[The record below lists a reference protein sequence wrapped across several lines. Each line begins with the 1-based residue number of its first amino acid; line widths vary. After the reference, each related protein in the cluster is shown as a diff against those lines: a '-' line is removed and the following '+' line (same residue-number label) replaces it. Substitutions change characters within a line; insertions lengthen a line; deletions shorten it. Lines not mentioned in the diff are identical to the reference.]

1 MSIKIGIR
9 PINDGRD
16 SVRSKIEEKTFWMA
30 NAAKKLIEENV
41 YSLDGKPVECVI
53 PSHTIC
59 NAAEAL
65 DVDQM
70 FDKEGIMISLS
81 VTPIFCFGTE
91 TIDMNKTRIKAIW
104 GNNGT
109 ERPGAVYLACANAAY
124 AERGLPVFSIYG
136 RDVQNAEADI
146 IPEDVKEK
154 ILLFAKA
161 AVAVA
166 QMKDHSYVSIGGV
179 SMGIAGSYMDP
190 LVLQEYFGIRAEW
203 VDMSE
208 INKRMAKGIY
218 DTEEFELAYKWVKE
232 NLNEGKDYYNP
243 EDKHKTRKEKDKIW
257 ETQVKMY
264 LIIRD
269 ILFGNPKLAEKGF
282 YEESLGKKAIAGGFQ
297 GQRMWTDYMPDND
310 FGETFLSSSFD
321 HNGKKAPVPFAT
333 ENDHLNALSMMMG
346 TLLTNR
352 ATIFADVRT
361 FWSPESVKEA
371 TNQKLTGIASNG
383 FIHLN
388 NSGAAALDGAAEMK
402 ENGERVMKEW
412 FKVTDEDIKAT
423 LDNTSFHP
431 ANLEYFKGSGFSTHY
446 VTRAEMPV
454 TMIRLNRV
462 YGVGP
467 VLQVVEG
474 WTVNLD
480 KKISDPIEKRPDR
493 CWPSTFFVPRLNDKP
508 AFKDVYSVMAYWGAN
523 HCALAYGHIGKELLA
538 LASMLRI
545 PVAMHNIEDSEIF
558 RPHMWDG
565 YGADD
570 KTGADYRACK
580 ELGPLYK

>member
-16 SVRSKIEEKTFWMA
+16 SVRYKIEEKAFSMA
-30 NAAKKLIEENV
+30 KLAKELIEKNV
-41 YSLDGKPVECVI
+41 YSLDGKPVECII

-65 DVDQM
+65 DVDKM

-136 RDVQNAEADI
+136 REVQDADADY
-146 IPEDVKEK
+146 IPEDVKDK
-154 ILLFAKA
+154 LLLFARS
-161 AVAVA
+161 AVALA

-203 VDMSE
+203 VDMNE

-218 DTEEFELAYKWVKE
+218 DDEEYKKALAWVKA
-232 NLNEGKDYYNP
+232 NCIEGKDYYNP
-243 EDKHKTRKEKDKIW
+243 IDKQQSPQEKQKAW
-257 ETQVKMY
+257 EIQVKMY
-264 LIIRD
+264 LIIKD
-269 ILFGNPKLAEKGF
+269 ILFGNKKLADKGF
-282 YEESLGKKAIAGGFQ
+282 YEESLGKNAIAGGFQ

-321 HNGKKAPVPFAT
+321 HNGIKAPVPFAT

-361 FWSPESVKEA
+361 FWSPESVLHA
-371 TNQKLTGIASNG
+371 TGKALSGKASNG

-402 ENGERVMKEW
+402 EGGVRVMKEW
-412 FKVTDEDIKAT
+412 FKVSDEDIKET
-423 LDNTSFHP
+423 MKNTSFHP
-431 ANLEYFKGSGFSTHY
+431 ANLEYFKGGGWSTHY
-446 VTRAEMPV
+446 VTRAEMPI

-462 YGVGP
+462 YGEGP
-467 VLQVVEG
+467 ILQVVEG
-474 WTVNLD
+474 WSVDLPRE
-480 KKISDPIEKRPDR
+480 ISDKIEERTDR
-493 CWPSTFFVPRLNDKP
+493 CWPSTFFVPRLTGKGGC
-508 AFKDVYSVMAYWGAN
+508 KDVYSVMAYWGAN
-523 HCALAYGHIGKELLA
+523 HCALAYGHIGRELLA

-545 PVAMHNIEDSEIF
+545 PVAMHNISEGDIF
-558 RPHMWDG
+558 RPHMWDAF
-565 YGADD
+565 GADD
-570 KTGADYRACK
+570 KTGSDYRACK
-580 ELGPLYK
+580 ALGPLYK